1 MPRYDYRCVT
11 CGHEVEITH
20 GVDGAGPTTCDVCGG
35 AMRKALSTPAIHFKG
50 SGWAKM
56 DSRGSSGGKRP
67 GVEASESGAKGEP
80 GSPSESLRPADAP
93 TPTPRSSDGTSGGT
107 GGAKAADQ
115 RS

>member
-67 GVEASESGAKGEP
+67 GVEASESGAKGDA
-80 GSPSESLRPADAP
+80 GATSESSTPADTSRSTSAP
-93 TPTPRSSDGTSGGT
+93 IGGT
-107 GGAKAADQ
+107 GGRTAAEE

>member
-20 GVDGAGPTTCDVCGG
+20 GVDGAGPTPWDVCGG

-80 GSPSESLRPADAP
+80 GSPSESSRPAGRP
-93 TPTPRSSDGTSGGT
+93 PPPPPPRAGPRG
-107 GGAKAADQ
+107 
-115 RS
+115 